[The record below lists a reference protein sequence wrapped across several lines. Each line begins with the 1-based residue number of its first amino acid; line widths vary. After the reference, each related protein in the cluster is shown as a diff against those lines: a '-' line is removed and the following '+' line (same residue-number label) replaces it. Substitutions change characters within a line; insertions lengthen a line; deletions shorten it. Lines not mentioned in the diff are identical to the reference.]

1 MFTVHVVR
9 QYQQTLKRPGTKWT
23 LINVAFNMF
32 SKAASIVKL
41 LTTHV
46 ALVYL
51 VTVLLYV
58 LIVQTKVVYS

>member
-1 MFTVHVVR
+1 MFIVHMVR

-23 LINVAFNMF
+23 LINVAFDMF

-41 LTTHV
+41 LATLV

-51 VTVLLYV
+51 VTVLFYV
-58 LIVQTKVVYS
+58 LIVQTKVIYS

>member
-1 MFTVHVVR
+1 MFFVYMVR

-32 SKAASIVKL
+32 SKTASIVKL
-41 LTTHV
+41 LATHV

-51 VTVLLYV
+51 VTVLFQMSV
-58 LIVQTKVVYS
+58 VQLEIIYP